1 MDNDYLC
8 FINLLFY
15 LVNIFFEGLFY
26 VVFFFRYQGYKVK
39 TWFLFLGYLLIS
51 LMEEKDQG
59 LGNYRIL

>member
-8 FINLLFY
+8 FINLL
-15 LVNIFFEGLFY
+15 LHLANISFEGPLHA
-26 VVFFFRYQGYKVK
+26 VFFPRYQGYKAK
-39 TWFLFLGYLLIS
+39 TWSLLLGHLLIS